1 MMRRKSNAMIIMGF
15 VTLIVVFAV
24 TYLLGV
30 PFWASLA
37 IAVICAIVAQIITG
51 RQVGP

>member
-1 MMRRKSNAMIIMGF
+1 MMRSKSNAMIIMGI
-15 VTLIVVFAV
+15 VTLVAV
-24 TYLLGV
+24 LGVAMLLGV

-37 IAVICAIVAQIITG
+37 IAVICALVAQWITG

>member
-1 MMRRKSNAMIIMGF
+1 MKSRSNAMIIMGI
-15 VTLIVVFAV
+15 VTLVAVLAV
-24 TYLLGV
+24 TMLLGV

-37 IAVICAIVAQIITG
+37 IAVICALVAQWITG